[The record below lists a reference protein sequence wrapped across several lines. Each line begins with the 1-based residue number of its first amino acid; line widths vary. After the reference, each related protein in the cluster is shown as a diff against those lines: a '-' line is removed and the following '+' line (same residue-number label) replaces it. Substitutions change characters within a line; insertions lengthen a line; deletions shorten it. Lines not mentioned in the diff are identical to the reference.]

1 MNSQEGIFTNPLLLR
16 IAIGYIRAS
25 RQQLDKETLKKQF
38 RDAGLDS
45 DMVALLL
52 DDKPTDSGITF
63 SKQPDPQPPI
73 ALGEHS
79 PSLSLYVV
87 LLVVAGI
94 LILLAFSVQQPDWA
108 GLSVNLATEIIGAVI
123 ILIIVDRRL
132 RSSELKAI
140 RDYAESS
147 SVRFASIFSPDIR
160 DVLRYAKALDNELGR
175 IRPKPYFERSILE
188 SLFERQPSGFL
199 LCGVA
204 GSGKSTLLQAI
215 ALKQVE
221 NVLRRP
227 QSEKIPIF
235 FPARLWR
242 DGKISDQVWEL
253 ARQYSKLKKERFYK
267 WLARGRLVLI
277 LDGLDESAQPKVMLQ
292 KIRELKAR
300 YPDTV
305 LVASCRS
312 HFLPHATPFLDLQ
325 TVEMPNLSK
334 DEAEVFIRLFNNA

>member
-1 MNSQEGIFTNPLLLR
+1 MQNLPPF
-16 IAIGYIRAS
+16 
-25 RQQLDKETLKKQF
+25 
-38 RDAGLDS
+38 GLPRYF
-45 DMVALLL
+45 LQ
-52 DDKPTDSGITF
+52 I
-63 SKQPDPQPPI
+63 
-73 ALGEHS
+73 LGT
-79 PSLSLYVV
+79 Y
-87 LLVVAGI
+87 
-94 LILLAFSVQQPDWA
+94 F
-108 GLSVNLATEIIGAVI
+108 
-123 ILIIVDRRL
+123 
-132 RSSELKAI
+132 
-140 RDYAESS
+140 
-147 SVRFASIFSPDIR
+147 
-160 DVLRYAKALDNELGR
+160 RYAKALDNELGR